1 MRYCDD
7 GRYGM
12 DTNGVEKAI
21 RPSCIGRRGWLF
33 ADTVAGA
40 KSSANLY
47 SLILTA
53 RASGLEP

>member
-21 RPSCIGRRGWLF
+21 RPSCIGRR
-33 ADTVAGA
+33 
-40 KSSANLY
+40 Y
-47 SLILTA
+47 ESLMIM
-53 RASGLEP
+53 